1 MSVEDLTIS
10 IRNFKTNTGSL
21 AMKTGSLKLNGR
33 GLLPVVFVTGALCL
47 AALMPGCSD
56 NPGSVEQTDNTLEYV
71 TPEEAGYSSEALEEA
86 ETCAEDGDYAAV
98 MALSDGKVFFSYGD
112 ISRNYKCHSIRK
124 PFLGALYGIHVGQGH
139 IDLDATLED
148 LEIDDAPTSLT
159 RAEKQAR
166 VRDLLKSRSGV
177 YIPAAAEAPEMEAE
191 RPERGSHPPDTYY
204 WYNNWDFN
212 ALGTIFEQETGTRIF
227 EEFESRIA
235 DVVGMEDFSIDE
247 CFYQLEAEKSMHPA
261 YHFRMSARDMARF
274 GVLYQNDGVWR
285 GRRIIPG
292 DWIDESLTGYSLMDS
307 TYEVSYGYMWMTA
320 PEGTPAADLF
330 ASPCFF
336 HTGAGVHLLVVWPD
350 LRLVVVIRLDTDGA
364 WVDPGDGLQMDLVQK
379 IVNARLPWPESE

>member
-1 MSVEDLTIS
+1 MTMNAEDLTKN
-10 IRNFKTNTGSL
+10 IRIRALDTENP
-21 AMKTGSLKLNGR
+21 AMKTGSLKMSGR
-33 GLLPVVFVTGALCL
+33 GLLPVICVTVALFL
-47 AALMPGCSD
+47 AALMAGCSD

-71 TPEEAGYSSEALEEA
+71 TPEEVGYSSEALEMAEA
-86 ETCAEDGDYAAV
+86 LADEGNYAAV

-112 ISRNYKCHSIRK
+112 ISGNYKCHSIRK
-124 PFLGALYGIHVGQGH
+124 PFLSAIFGIHVGEGH
-139 IDLDATLED
+139 IYLDATLED
-148 LEIDDAPTSLT
+148 LGIDDTPTSLT
-159 RAEKQAR
+159 QAEKQAR

-177 YIPAAAEAPEMEAE
+177 YILAAAEAPEMEAG

-212 ALGTIFEQETGTRIF
+212 ALGTIFEQETGTKIF
-227 EEFESRIA
+227 EEFKSRIA
-235 DVVGMEDFSIDE
+235 DVVGMEDFSIDN

-274 GVLYQNDGVWR
+274 GVVYQNDGVWR
-285 GRRIIPG
+285 GRRIIPSE
-292 DWIDESLTGYSLMDS
+292 WIEESLASYSLMDS
-307 TYEVSYGYMWMTA
+307 TFEVGYGYLWMTA

-364 WVDPGDGLQMDLVQK
+364 WVDPGDELQMELIQT
-379 IVNARLPWPESE
+379 IVNARVP